1 MNTRTDSVEII
12 SPNNVLAN
20 AMLRSV
26 DMVRPRL
33 QATSPD
39 RVAFCV
45 GTQINGA
52 PHLGTSLVHT
62 AAFLLAAAT
71 KRMFNVDTVV
81 RFGALDNAPHEIRL
95 DPETH
100 HAYQHT
106 YYHALGRDGIRDL
119 LGKYYQALF
128 DSLADATGVDYEVE
142 TYTTQQA
149 APAFRHEFLATLARL
164 DQIRWPLA
172 PSHGQVHLRLPCP
185 QCGWAEKRA
194 ERTRLIRTGSGG
206 ADFAAVCTD
215 HGDYE
220 VAVTADT
227 GGYLDLATLYRN
239 LVKERMAARDH
250 VTLSVMVKGGDWAY
264 GSQLV
269 DEAFAQLPGPPPP
282 PRIFTPMVLTDTGAK
297 LSKSL
302 IREGKV
308 PPPPGV
314 RDWMLDITSWPGD
327 TNSFVDAMV
336 WLVGKML
343 ADPKHFY
350 RSYTTQELD
359 RIMGRRPDYHPGV
372 RARQMNLFRR
382 YFDLVASGRKTI
394 EVRVQYP
401 NLRKLAAGEHIRFV
415 CGRDEALTRVKRVAR
430 YTSFEAMLDGEGPER
445 VNPDSPREQQ
455 LANIRRIYG
464 PEKEALGVLAI
475 EIELVTPPAPAPA
488 PRQPQ

>member
-1 MNTRTDSVEII
+1 MEII

-33 QATSPD
+33 QAMGPD

-52 PHLGTSLVHT
+52 PHLGTSLVQT
-62 AAFLLAAAT
+62 AAFLLAKQT
-71 KRMFNVDTVV
+71 KRAFGVDTVV
-81 RFGALDNAPHEIRL
+81 RFGALDNAPYDIRL

-100 HAYQHT
+100 HAYQQT
-106 YYHALGRDGIRDL
+106 YFHALGADGIEDL
-119 LGKYYQALF
+119 LGKYYRAMF
-128 DSLADATGVDYEVE
+128 DSLADATGVDYEIE
-142 TYTTQQA
+142 TYSDQQA
-149 APAFRHEFLATLARL
+149 SPAFRHEFLATLGRL

-185 QCGWAEKRA
+185 ECGWAEKRA
-194 ERTRLIRTGSGG
+194 ERTQLLRAGSGG

-220 VAVTADT
+220 VAVSADT
-227 GGYLDLATLYRN
+227 TTTYLDLATLYRN
-239 LVKERMAARDH
+239 LVKERLAARDH
-250 VTLSVMVKGGDWAY
+250 VTLSVMVKGGDWAF
-264 GSQLV
+264 GCQLV
-269 DEAFAQLPGPPPP
+269 DEAFAQLPGLPPP

-308 PPPPGV
+308 APPPGA
-314 RDWMLDITSWPGD
+314 RAWMLDVTAWEGD
-327 TNSFVDAMV
+327 TDSYVDALV
-336 WLVGKML
+336 WLVSKML

-350 RSYTTQELD
+350 RSYTTAELD
-359 RIMGRRPDYHPGV
+359 KIMIARPASSPGV
-372 RARQMNLFRR
+372 RAREMNLYRR
-382 YFDLVASGRKTI
+382 YFDLVADGRKTI

-401 NLRKLAAGEHIRFV
+401 NLRNLKTGDHIRFV
-415 CGRDEALTRVKRVAR
+415 CGRDDALTRVKRVSR
-430 YTSFEAMLDGEGPER
+430 YASFEEMLDAEGPAN

-475 EIELVTPPAPAPA
+475 EIELLQPATA
-488 PRQPQ
+488 

>member
-1 MNTRTDSVEII
+1 MNGHNDAVEII

-33 QATSPD
+33 QATSVD

-52 PHLGTSLVHT
+52 PHMGTSLVQT
-62 AAFLLAAAT
+62 AAFLLAKAT
-71 KRMFNVDTVV
+71 KRTFNVDAVV
-81 RFGALDNAPHEIRL
+81 RFGALDNAPYDIRL

-100 HAYQHT
+100 HAYQQT
-106 YYHALGRDGIRDL
+106 YFHALCSEAIDDL
-119 LGKYYQALF
+119 IGKYYRGTF
-128 DSLADATGVDYEVE
+128 DSLADATGVDYEIE
-142 TYTTQQA
+142 TYSAQQA
-149 APAFRHEFLATLARL
+149 DPAFRHEFLATLGRL
-164 DQIRWPLA
+164 DQVRWPLA

-194 ERTRLIRTGSGG
+194 ERTRLLRTGSGG
-206 ADFAAVCTD
+206 ADFSAVCTD

-220 VAVTADT
+220 IAVSTDT
-227 GGYLDLATLYRN
+227 GTYLDLATLYRN
-239 LVKERMAARDH
+239 LIKERLAARDH

-264 GSQLV
+264 GCQLV

-302 IREGKV
+302 IRDGKV
-308 PPPPGV
+308 PPPPGTHP
-314 RDWMLDITSWPGD
+314 WMLDVTEWPGD
-327 TNSFVDAMV
+327 TDSYVDALV

-350 RSYTTQELD
+350 RSYTAQELD
-359 RIMGRRPDYHPGV
+359 RIMTARPGPVTGV
-372 RARQMNLFRR
+372 RAREMNLYRR
-382 YFDLVASGRKTI
+382 YFDLVATGRKTI

-401 NLRKLAAGEHIRFV
+401 NLRTLKAGDHIRFV
-415 CGRDEALTRVKRVAR
+415 CGRDEALTRVMRVAR
-430 YTSFEAMLDGEGPER
+430 YPSFEEMLDAEGPAR

-475 EIELVTPPAPAPA
+475 EIKLLDSIT
-488 PRQPQ
+488 

>member
-1 MNTRTDSVEII
+1 VNGRDSVEII

-33 QATSPD
+33 QAMGPD

-52 PHLGTSLVHT
+52 PHLGTSLVQT
-62 AAFLLAAAT
+62 AAFLLAKQT
-71 KRMFNVDTVV
+71 KRAFGVDTVV
-81 RFGALDNAPHEIRL
+81 RFGALDNAPYDIRL

-100 HAYQHT
+100 HAYQQT
-106 YYHALGRDGIRDL
+106 YFHALGTDGIEDL
-119 LGKYYQALF
+119 VGKYYRAMF

-142 TYTTQQA
+142 TYSAQQA
-149 APAFRHEFLATLARL
+149 SPAFRHEFLATLGRL

-172 PSHGQVHLRLPCP
+172 PSHGQVHLRFPCP
-185 QCGWAEKRA
+185 ECGWAEKRA
-194 ERTRLIRTGSGG
+194 ERTQLLRAGSGG

-215 HGDYE
+215 HGSYE

-227 GGYLDLATLYRN
+227 PTYLDLATLYRN
-239 LVKERMAARDH
+239 LVKERLAARDH
-250 VTLSVMVKGGDWAY
+250 VTLSVMVKGGDWAF
-264 GSQLV
+264 GCQLV
-269 DEAFAQLPGPPPP
+269 DEAFAQLPGLVPP

-302 IREGKV
+302 IREGKIA
-308 PPPPGV
+308 PPPGAHP
-314 RDWMLDITSWPGD
+314 WMLDVTAWEGD
-327 TNSFVDAMV
+327 ADSYVDALV

-350 RSYTTQELD
+350 RSYTTAELD
-359 RIMGRRPDYHPGV
+359 KLMTARPAATTGL
-372 RARQMNLFRR
+372 RAREMNLYRR
-382 YFDLVASGRKTI
+382 YFDLVADGSKTI

-401 NLRKLAAGEHIRFV
+401 NLRRLAAGDHIRFV
-415 CGRDEALTRVKRVAR
+415 CGRDDALTRVRRVAR
-430 YTSFEAMLDGEGPER
+430 YASFEELLDTEGPEK
-445 VNPDSPREQQ
+445 VNPASPRDQQ

-475 EIELVTPPAPAPA
+475 EIELVSPPS
-488 PRQPQ
+488 

>member
-1 MNTRTDSVEII
+1 MNGRTDSVEII

-33 QATSPD
+33 QATNPD

-52 PHLGTSLVHT
+52 PHLGTSLVQT
-62 AAFLLAAAT
+62 AAFLLAKAT
-71 KRMFNVDTVV
+71 KRTFNVDAVV
-81 RFGALDNAPHEIRL
+81 RFGALDNAPYDIQL

-100 HAYQHT
+100 HAYQQT
-106 YYHALGRDGIRDL
+106 YFHALGADGVDDL
-119 LGKYYQALF
+119 ISKYYRAVF
-128 DSLADATGVDYEVE
+128 DSLADATGVDYEIE
-142 TYTTQQA
+142 TYTAQQA
-149 APAFRHEFLATLARL
+149 DPAFRHEFLATLGRL

-194 ERTRLIRTGSGG
+194 ERTRLLRTGSGG
-206 ADFAAVCTD
+206 AAFAAVCTD

-220 VAVTADT
+220 IAVTADT
-227 GGYLDLATLYRN
+227 SAYLDLATLYRN
-239 LVKERMAARDH
+239 LVKERLAARDH
-250 VTLSVMVKGGDWAY
+250 ITMSVMVKGGDWAY
-264 GSQLV
+264 GCQLV
-269 DEAFAQLPGPPPP
+269 DEAFAQLPGLAPP
-282 PRIFTPMVLTDTGAK
+282 PRVFTPMVLTDTGAK

-308 PPPPGV
+308 APPPGTHP
-314 RDWMLDITSWPGD
+314 WMLDVTEWPGSLD
-327 TNSFVDAMV
+327 SYVDAMV
-336 WLVGKML
+336 WLVSKML
-343 ADPKHFY
+343 ADPKHLY

-359 RIMGRRPDYHPGV
+359 RIMTARPATTTGV
-372 RARQMNLFRR
+372 RAREMNLYRR
-382 YFDLVASGRKTI
+382 YFDLVADGRKTI

-401 NLRKLAAGEHIRFV
+401 NLRNLAAGDHIRFV
-415 CGRDEALTRVKRVAR
+415 CGRDDALTKVKRVAR
-430 YTSFEAMLDGEGPER
+430 YSSFEKMLDTEGPAR
-445 VNPDSPREQQ
+445 VNPDSPRDQQ

-475 EIELVTPPAPAPA
+475 EIELIDESNIS
-488 PRQPQ
+488 

>member
-1 MNTRTDSVEII
+1 MGGRDHPVEII

-20 AMLRSV
+20 AMLRTV

-33 QATSPD
+33 QAINPE

-52 PHLGTSLVHT
+52 PHLGTSLVQT
-62 AAFLLAAAT
+62 AAFLLAKAT
-71 KRMFNVDTVV
+71 KRTFNVDAVV
-81 RFGALDNAPHEIRL
+81 RFGALDNAPYDVRL

-100 HAYQHT
+100 HAYQQT
-106 YYHALGRDGIRDL
+106 YFHALGQDAVTNLID
-119 LGKYYQALF
+119 KYYRGLF

-142 TYTTQQA
+142 TYTTQQND
-149 APAFRHEFLATLARL
+149 PGFRHEFLATLGHL
-164 DQIRWPLA
+164 ESIRWPLA

-194 ERTRLIRTGSGG
+194 ERTQLRRAGSGG
-206 ADFAAVCTD
+206 ADFTAVCTD

-220 VAVTADT
+220 VAVTSDS

-264 GSQLV
+264 GCQLV
-269 DEAFAQLPGPPPP
+269 DEAFALLPGLPPP

-308 PPPPGV
+308 PPPPGA
-314 RDWMLDITSWPGD
+314 RPWMLDVTSWDGD
-327 TNSFVDAMV
+327 TDSYVDALV
-336 WLVGKML
+336 WLVSRML

-359 RIMGRRPDYHPGV
+359 RIMTARPAATTGV
-372 RARQMNLFRR
+372 RAREMNLYRR
-382 YFDLVASGRKTI
+382 YFDLVAAGRKTI
-394 EVRVQYP
+394 EVRVCYP
-401 NLRKLAAGEHIRFV
+401 NLRNLAAGDHIRFI
-415 CGRDEALTRVKRVAR
+415 CGRDDCLTGVKRVTR
-430 YTSFEAMLDGEGPER
+430 YASFEEMLDGEGPDN
-445 VNPDSPREQQ
+445 VNPDSPRDQQ

-475 EIELVTPPAPAPA
+475 EIELLVSAA
-488 PRQPQ
+488 

>member
-1 MNTRTDSVEII
+1 MSNGLVEII

-33 QATSPD
+33 QATNPD

-45 GTQINGA
+45 GTQINGT
-52 PHLGTSLVHT
+52 PHLGTSLVQT
-62 AAFLLAAAT
+62 AAFLLAQAT
-71 KRMFNVDTVV
+71 KRTFNVDAVV
-81 RFGALDNAPHEIRL
+81 RFGALDNAPHDVRL

-100 HAYQHT
+100 HAYQQT
-106 YYHALGRDGIRDL
+106 YHHALGAPAVNDL
-119 LGKYYQALF
+119 IEKYYRGLF
-128 DSLADATGVDYEVE
+128 DSLADATGVDYEIE
-142 TYTTQQA
+142 TYSAQQA
-149 APAFRHEFLATLARL
+149 DPVFRHEFLATLGRL
-164 DQIRWPLA
+164 EAIRWPLA
-172 PSHGQVHLRLPCP
+172 PSHGQVHLRLPCTE
-185 QCGWAEKRA
+185 CGWAEKRA
-194 ERTRLIRTGSGG
+194 ERTRLLRTGSGG

-220 VAVTADT
+220 VAVTADS
-227 GGYLDLATLYRN
+227 GSYLDLATLYRN
-239 LVKERMAARDH
+239 LVKERMAARDE
-250 VTLSVMVKGGDWAY
+250 VTLSVMVKGGDWAF
-264 GSQLV
+264 GCQLV

-308 PPPPGV
+308 PPPPGA
-314 RDWMLDITSWPGD
+314 RPWMLDVTAWEGD
-327 TNSFVDAMV
+327 TDSYVDVLV
-336 WLVGKML
+336 WLVGQMI

-359 RIMGRRPDYHPGV
+359 QLMTRRPDTAPGI
-372 RARQMNLFRR
+372 RAREMNLYRR
-382 YFDLVASGRKTI
+382 YFDLVAAGRKTI

-401 NLRKLAAGEHIRFV
+401 NLRNLKAGDHIRFV
-415 CGRDEALTRVKRVAR
+415 CGRDDALTRVKRVTK
-430 YTSFEAMLDGEGPER
+430 YPSFEAMIDGEGPAN

-475 EIELVTPPAPAPA
+475 EIELLAPEVSP
-488 PRQPQ
+488 

>member
-1 MNTRTDSVEII
+1 MNGTNRLEIV

-33 QATSPD
+33 QATNPD

-52 PHLGTSLVHT
+52 PHLGTSLVQT
-62 AAFLLAAAT
+62 AAFLLAKQT
-71 KRMFNVDTVV
+71 KRAFGVDTIV
-81 RFGALDNAPHEIRL
+81 RFGALDNAPYDIQL

-100 HAYQHT
+100 HAYQQT
-106 YYHALGRDGIRDL
+106 YFHALGSDGVEDL
-119 LGKYYQALF
+119 LGKYYRAMF
-128 DSLADATGVDYEVE
+128 DSLADATGVDYEIE
-142 TYTTQQA
+142 TYTAQQA
-149 APAFRHEFLATLARL
+149 DPAFRHEFLATLGRL

-172 PSHGQVHLRLPCP
+172 PSHGQVHVRLPCP
-185 QCGWAEKRA
+185 QCGWTEKRA

-220 VAVTADT
+220 VVVTADT
-227 GGYLDLATLYRN
+227 SAYLDLATLYRN
-239 LVKERMAARDH
+239 LVKERMAVRDH
-250 VTLSVMVKGGDWAY
+250 VTLSVMVKGGDWSY
-264 GSQLV
+264 GCQLV
-269 DEAFAQLPGPPPP
+269 DEAFAQLPGLAPP

-302 IREGKV
+302 IRDGRV
-308 PPPPGV
+308 APPPGA
-314 RDWMLDITSWPGD
+314 RPWMLDVTDWEGD
-327 TNSFVDAMV
+327 TDDFVDAMV

-350 RSYTTQELD
+350 RSYTTAELD
-359 RIMGRRPDYHPGV
+359 KIMTARPSATTTP
-372 RARQMNLFRR
+372 RAREMNLYRR
-382 YFDLVASGRKTI
+382 YFDLVAAGTKTI

-401 NLRKLAAGEHIRFV
+401 NLRNLAAGDHIRFV
-415 CGRDEALTRVKRVAR
+415 CGRDDALTRVKRVAR
-430 YTSFEAMLDGEGPER
+430 YSSFEEMLDTEGPER
-445 VNPDSPREQQ
+445 VNPTSPRDQQ

-475 EIELVTPPAPAPA
+475 EIELIPGPIP
-488 PRQPQ
+488 